1 MLKFLGLNADVEHQ
15 IEFSKYSKENRVRL
29 EGFIGALRDCLGGD
43 DYFFKFLNNLE
54 TRS

>member
-1 MLKFLGLNADVEHQ
+1 MLKFLGLYADVEHQ